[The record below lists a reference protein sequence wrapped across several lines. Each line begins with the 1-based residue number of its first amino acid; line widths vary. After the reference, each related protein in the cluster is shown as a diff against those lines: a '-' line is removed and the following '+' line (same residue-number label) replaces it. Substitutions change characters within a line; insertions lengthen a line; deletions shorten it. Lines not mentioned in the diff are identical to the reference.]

1 MVRPYCLVN
10 QSESLYAKFLILL
23 QLTMASC
30 SSSAD
35 AGGDVEN
42 EDLDGEVLNIRTMI
56 STLDEDL
63 SVLDEKIEDLQSQ
76 KRHLINQVCSHKSPR
91 RLIFYCLV
99 FEKGS

>member
-1 MVRPYCLVN
+1 MYIN
-10 QSESLYAKFLILL
+10 IFSLYVYVFFLILL

-35 AGGDVEN
+35 AGGYVEN

-63 SVLDEKIEDLQSQ
+63 SVLEEKIEHLQNQ
-76 KRHLINQVCSHKSPR
+76 KRSLISQVCSTP
-91 RLIFYCLV
+91 IPT
-99 FEKGS
+99 GNP

>member
-10 QSESLYAKFLILL
+10 QSGSFNAKFLILL

-76 KRHLINQVCSHKSPR
+76 KRHLINQVCSQKSPR
-91 RLIFYCLV
+91 SV
-99 FEKGS
+99 D

>member
-1 MVRPYCLVN
+1 
-10 QSESLYAKFLILL
+10 
-23 QLTMASC
+23 MASC

-35 AGGDVEN
+35 ARGDVEN

-76 KRHLINQVCSHKSPR
+76 KRHLINQVCSQKSPR
-91 RLIFYCLV
+91 SV
-99 FEKGS
+99 D

>member
-1 MVRPYCLVN
+1 M
-10 QSESLYAKFLILL
+10 YAKFLILL

-35 AGGDVEN
+35 ARGDVEN

-91 RLIFYCLV
+91 RLFFNFLV